1 MNGARCS
8 RCGWHEQHPKTGL
21 VPLEVN
27 HKNGDSTNNS
37 PTISSYCVQ
46 IVIPLQ
52 TTLETSTKVTVGSG
66 VLQNKP

>member
-1 MNGARCS
+1 MAT
-8 RCGWHEQHPKTGL
+8 QLIT
-21 VPLEVN
+21 VQ
-27 HKNGDSTNNS
+27 
-37 PTISSYCVQ
+37 TISSYCVQ